1 MLIMLIILP
10 LGHAISFALN
20 VLGAY
25 VHTLRLQYVELFS
38 KFYDGGGREF
48 KPFSIKNKY
57 VGINGIKEEKS

>member
-1 MLIMLIILP
+1 MLIVVGVVGHTAN
-10 LGHAISFALN
+10 LGINL
-20 VLGAY
+20 LGAY
-25 VHTLRLQYVELFS
+25 VHADRLQFVELFS